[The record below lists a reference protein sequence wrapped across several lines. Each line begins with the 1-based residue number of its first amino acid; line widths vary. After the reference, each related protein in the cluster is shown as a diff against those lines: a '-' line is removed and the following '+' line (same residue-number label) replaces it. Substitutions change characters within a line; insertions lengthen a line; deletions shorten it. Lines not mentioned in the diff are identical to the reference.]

1 MDREISD
8 QSPDRLSPARDRVLI
23 TGGSGLLALGWAAAI
38 RDRQSVLLGLHE
50 RRVDLRGVQAT
61 PISIESADLALE
73 ALDATEPGIV
83 VHTAGLTSVEACER
97 NPQLAQ
103 RINVE
108 LAENV
113 ALACARRGLALI
125 HISTDHLFAG
135 DRPNVDESEPT
146 SPVNAYGRSKAEA
159 ELRVLAAHPDAL
171 VIRTNFYGWG
181 PSYRASFSDGII
193 SSLRCGRAVNLFQD
207 VNYTPILAETLAS
220 AAHELHRRGARGV
233 FHVVGDDRLSKLD
246 FGIELARQFTLDLAR
261 INPVSIAD
269 LPNLALRPRD
279 MSLSNKKAS
288 ALLNRPIGGVSSHL
302 ARLRRQEADGLAT
315 EIRSA

>member
-1 MDREISD
+1 M
-8 QSPDRLSPARDRVLI
+8 
-23 TGGSGLLALGWAAAI
+23 LALGWAAAI
-38 RDRQSVLLGLHE
+38 RDEQSVLLGLHE
-50 RRVDLRGVQAT
+50 RRVELRGVQAT

-83 VHTAGLTSVEACER
+83 VHTAGLTSVEACEG
-97 NPQLAQ
+97 NPKLAQ

-193 SSLRCGRAVNLFQD
+193 SSLRCGRTVNLFQD
-207 VNYTPILAETLAS
+207 VNYTPILAETLAN

-269 LPNLALRPRD
+269 LPNLAFRPRD

-302 ARLRRQEADGLAT
+302 ARLRRQEAEGLAT